1 MTEDFYD
8 KFAKKF
14 GASDPNV
21 AHTSEYPEGDPEAM
35 FEQKLLELG
44 GTTKTALDVGCGSGA
59 FTLRMSPHFLSII
72 GIDHTEARIKQAQA
86 EQVIQRKQN
95 VAFEVQSSKQTTFAP
110 NTFDVIYSRRGPT
123 DYTEYFRILKAGGYV
138 VVISIGEKD
147 TWALQKIF
155 GRGQGFKEWKTT
167 ALATAIEQ
175 LQEAR
180 YTVLDG
186 HDVRYNEFYA
196 TYDDLDLF
204 LQSVPIFEDFD
215 SDKDKSSLKAYV
227 AAFQTNKGIQLPRHR
242 YVVVA
247 QKPPIAHE

>member
-1 MTEDFYD
+1 M
-8 KFAKKF
+8 A
-14 GASDPNV
+14 
-21 AHTSEYPEGDPEAM
+21 
-35 FEQKLLELG
+35 
-44 GTTKTALDVGCGSGA
+44 
-59 FTLRMSPHFLSII
+59 
-72 GIDHTEARIKQAQA
+72 IDHTEERIKQAQA
-86 EQVIQRKQN
+86 EQVVQQKQN

-123 DYTEYFRILKAGGYV
+123 DHAEYFRILKAGGYV

-147 TWALQKIF
+147 TWALKEIF

-175 LQEAR
+175 LQEIG

-186 HDVRYNEFYA
+186 QDIRYDEFYA
-196 TYDDLDLF
+196 TYNDLDLF
-204 LQSVPIFEDFD
+204 LHSVPIFEDFD
-215 SDKDKSSLKAYV
+215 SDKDQPSLKAYV
-227 AAFQTNKGIQLPRHR
+227 AAFQTSKGIQLPRHR